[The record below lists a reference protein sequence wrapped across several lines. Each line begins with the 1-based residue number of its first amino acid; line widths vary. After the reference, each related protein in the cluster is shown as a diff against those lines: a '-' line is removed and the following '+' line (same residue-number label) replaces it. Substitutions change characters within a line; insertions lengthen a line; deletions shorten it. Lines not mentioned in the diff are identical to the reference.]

1 MRFFRSCFP
10 RLLRRSVARG
20 PCACEVVRLRGELDA
35 RSARATGLRLIRLIE
50 AGQLVLEIDLG
61 EVTYLS
67 PDGCRALFAALRA
80 ARAHGTR
87 VVVTHADEHARW
99 ILDQL
104 GIARVLAAQPGG
116 GL

>member
-1 MRFFRSCFP
+1 MR
-10 RLLRRSVARG
+10 LH
-20 PCACEVVRLRGELDA
+20 GELDT
-35 RSARATGLRLIRLIE
+35 RSARATGLRLVRLID
-50 AGQLVLEIDLG
+50 AGPRVLEIDLG

-87 VVVTHADEHARW
+87 LVVTHADEHARS
-99 ILDQL
+99 ISDQL

-116 GL
+116 GS